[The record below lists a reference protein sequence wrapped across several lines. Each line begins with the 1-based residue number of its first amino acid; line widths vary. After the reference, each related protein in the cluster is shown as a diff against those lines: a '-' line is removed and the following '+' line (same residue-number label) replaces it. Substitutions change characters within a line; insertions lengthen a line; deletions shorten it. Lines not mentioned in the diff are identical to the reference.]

1 MPDVFA
7 ETFFASHISTQLN
20 FLPYCDN
27 SINDI
32 NKFKFQIY
40 RKAKDIAIRRYLIK
54 KIVSI

>member
-32 NKFKFQIY
+32 NKFTIQIY

-54 KIVSI
+54 KVSI